1 MITLLKI
8 VNYDKTYV
16 SKKDGTTKPSVD
28 YYLELE
34 TPNGLQ
40 RVAIQQKWS
49 NNYHDR
55 VLLESNAKLVTVGS
69 KPSK

>member
-16 SKKDGTTKPSVD
+16 SKKDGTSKPSVD
-28 YYLELE
+28 FYLEFD

-40 RVAIQQKWS
+40 RVAIQRKWA
-49 NNYHDR
+49 NNYHDG
-55 VLLESNAKLVTVGS
+55 VLLESNAKLITVGQ